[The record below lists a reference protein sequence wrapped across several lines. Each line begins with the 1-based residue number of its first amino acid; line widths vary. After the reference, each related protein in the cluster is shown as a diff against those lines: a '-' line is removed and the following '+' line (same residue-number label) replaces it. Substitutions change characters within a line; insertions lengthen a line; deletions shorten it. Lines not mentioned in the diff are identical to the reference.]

1 MAHEHL
7 VFNFLPPAVLCKM
20 EMQTAFSLVETFESQ
35 ANPDFFFNTSPEE
48 VIALIVMKKKK
59 MMMRTRLPLTTLQL
73 MNMFGL
79 NMC

>member
-1 MAHEHL
+1 
-7 VFNFLPPAVLCKM
+7 
-20 EMQTAFSLVETFESQ
+20 MQTAFSLVETFESQ

-48 VIALIVMKKKK
+48 VIALIVMKKK

>member
-48 VIALIVMKKKK
+48 VIALIVMKK
-59 MMMRTRLPLTTLQL
+59 MMMTRLPLTTLQL